1 MFDSLS
7 KVCSIV
13 PVYLDL
19 QLRTQSQLC
28 EPSASCSGKAKVLN
42 VLDTVRAE
50 LGWGMG
56 VQGWGMGDGVGEA
69 RVPSKA
75 ISYAREKL
83 TLLGLPPWQPRDL

>member
-1 MFDSLS
+1 M
-7 KVCSIV
+7 
-13 PVYLDL
+13 LD
-19 QLRTQSQLC
+19 
-28 EPSASCSGKAKVLN
+28 
-42 VLDTVRAE
+42 VLDTIRAE

-56 VQGWGMGDGVGEA
+56 GQGWGMGDGVGEA